1 MNKEKFFNDII
12 VCDNSN
18 MYGNVKEKKFYIS
31 LFIFA

>member
-18 MYGNVKEKKFYIS
+18 MYGNVKEKFYIP